1 MVSRPSFNSLF
12 CSCFGGFLTGSM
24 KKKNVCCFV
33 IQFSP
38 DCFRMSL
45 EVRTLHVPWMRR
57 LEDVNKLWP
66 CVFLFLF
73 FVNRVRHCVKTD
85 RAFKKINNTF
95 PADESLCVSVPE
107 RRVLR
112 CVLEGLPVTA
122 ACQPCVD
129 HTAAATAAHR
139 GPS

>member
-1 MVSRPSFNSLF
+1 
-12 CSCFGGFLTGSM
+12 
-24 KKKNVCCFV
+24 
-33 IQFSP
+33 
-38 DCFRMSL
+38 MSL
-45 EVRTLHVPWMRR
+45 EVTTLHILWMRR
-57 LEDVNKLWP
+57 LGDMSKLWP
-66 CVFLFLF
+66 SVSFILFIIFSFL
-73 FVNRVRHCVKTD
+73 VNRAGHCVKTD
-85 RAFKKINNTF
+85 RAFKKKKRKKKPTF

-107 RRVLR
+107 RRLLR